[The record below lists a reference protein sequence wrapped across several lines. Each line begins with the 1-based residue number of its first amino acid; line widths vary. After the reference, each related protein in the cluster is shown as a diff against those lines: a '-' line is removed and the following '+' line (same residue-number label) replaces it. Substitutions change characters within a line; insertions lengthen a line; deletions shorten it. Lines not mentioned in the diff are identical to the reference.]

1 MRLLKRDVHEWSQE
15 HLSHYVEGDL
25 SRRARRRLELHAA
38 ECPDCG
44 RGIRAV
50 RALLR
55 LMHGASEGSSERA
68 PASVFGR
75 VRADASPSEADE
87 DQAREE

>member
-1 MRLLKRDVHEWSQE
+1 
-15 HLSHYVEGDL
+15 
-25 SRRARRRLELHAA
+25 
-38 ECPDCG
+38 
-44 RGIRAV
+44 
-50 RALLR
+50 
-55 LMHGASEGSSERA
+55 MHGASEGSSERA